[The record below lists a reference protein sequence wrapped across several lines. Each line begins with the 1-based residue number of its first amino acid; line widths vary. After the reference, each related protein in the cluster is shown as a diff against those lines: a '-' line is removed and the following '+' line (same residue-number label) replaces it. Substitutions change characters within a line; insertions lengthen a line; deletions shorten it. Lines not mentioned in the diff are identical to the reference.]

1 MKREALFLTL
11 LSLFLF
17 ATIALANPDGYSLT
31 WWTVDGGGG
40 RSAGSG
46 YILNG
51 TIGQP
56 DAGPKLQGGDYTL
69 QGGFWPGGAMVT
81 PEYEIFLPL
90 VLRGS

>member
-1 MKREALFLTL
+1 MRKRALTL
-11 LSLFLF
+11 ALVALLAFT
-17 ATIALANPDGYSLT
+17 AVALAQGGYNLT